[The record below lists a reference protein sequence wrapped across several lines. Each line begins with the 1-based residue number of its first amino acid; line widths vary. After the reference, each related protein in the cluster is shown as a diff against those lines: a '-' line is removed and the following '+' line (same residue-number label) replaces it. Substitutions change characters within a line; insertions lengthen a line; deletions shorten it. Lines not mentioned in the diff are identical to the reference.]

1 MVYSRRQFRPLLLP
15 SGCGNSG
22 YPHVP
27 PLLTLNKRKNR
38 KLTSSCHSL
47 SWADTAASTIGR
59 LFGSSTPKLPSRLP
73 FLPLPMAPRKSLA
86 GFLAASITGASIAFG
101 FWGWIATMR
110 NGGRDVTWSWNG
122 GVRRLPHPD
131 SPAVA
136 MGAGGPFGLLLI
148 SVVAG
153 VVSGVA
159 EALGALLFFVQSF
172 FFLRRGSN
180 QCLLDL
186 GSIDDNLSL
195 PIISGCCI
203 LGFIKALGL
212 VATSFSASSWFS

>member
-159 EALGALLFFVQSF
+159 EALGALLFLFNLF
-172 FFLRRGSN
+172 FF
-180 QCLLDL
+180 
-186 GSIDDNLSL
+186 
-195 PIISGCCI
+195 
-203 LGFIKALGL
+203 F
-212 VATSFSASSWFS
+212 